1 MKKTYVNTNS
11 VPTSVTFNSLMLT
24 GFLAEEDNPE
34 VSVFDVVDVET
45 IHTRQH

>member
-1 MKKTYVNTNS
+1 
-11 VPTSVTFNSLMLT
+11 MLT